1 MKWKET
7 GDNSE
12 IAMNLSD
19 VLYKFTVYNK
29 CQINEIEGQMVAG
42 TRAETPKH
50 KFSFLYLK
58 FSWFNWILPPSPRI
72 QTI

>member
-29 CQINEIEGQMVAG
+29 YQINEIEGQMVAG

-50 KFSFLYLK
+50 KFSFLYLNLADSTGS
-58 FSWFNWILPPSPRI
+58 FPPPPRI

>member
-29 CQINEIEGQMVAG
+29 
-42 TRAETPKH
+42 
-50 KFSFLYLK
+50 Y
-58 FSWFNWILPPSPRI
+58 
-72 QTI
+72 